1 MDVNILYVKRRLA
14 NKHCGHRVSNLF
26 TFSFRPDVMN
36 LLQIVENHLGE
47 IDHWPSFVLLF
58 LFNDHPSPVQTG
70 RREKVIAFVYGNDVP
85 KDLVY

>member
-1 MDVNILYVKRRLA
+1 VVIE
-14 NKHCGHRVSNLF
+14 VSNLF

-58 LFNDHPSPVQTG
+58 LFNDHPSNVQTG
-70 RREKVIAFVYGNDVP
+70 RREKVIACGNMSGIHTGVNRTWQSTGIC
-85 KDLVY
+85 V